1 MGKVNVSLHLDN
13 AKETAKETAILFDV
27 QTDNKRFRIS
37 SGLKVKPKDFN
48 YSNHQFRKGVSGH
61 SNKNALLKKYKADI
75 EDVCNRALLQD
86 IPVTKEYV
94 KGNVDFTG
102 TKEKQNSFYDCL
114 DRYIAFRKNSIKPIV
129 LGRYTLL
136 KKEIQAFS
144 VKHNFTITF
153 ESINE
158 KFEKDFK
165 QYLYDK
171 GLQDGGLHV
180 YFSKIKAFMK
190 WAVEN
195 GFTQNQKFRKF
206 SYPRHEPMIHPLTP
220 EELKEFE
227 KLKLIGSQDLVKDIF
242 LFQCY
247 TGLRISD
254 TMNLKPENI
263 KGNTIRDFTLK
274 TRELVFI
281 PLIDR
286 SLQIVGKYKQQSKK
300 SGFVFPSLSTDKIR
314 KHLKDVGKLAGLT
327 YTISKVILRGIERE
341 EISFPRYESL
351 GTHDARRT
359 FITLSLSKGMNA
371 QMLMRVTGHQKL
383 ENLERYIRFTD
394 TDIEDTLKFAW
405 KKI

>member
-1 MGKVNVSLHLDN
+1 MNKVNVSLHLDN
-13 AKETAKETAILFDV
+13 AKEAGKETAILFDI
-27 QTDNKRFRIS
+27 QTDTKRFRIS
-37 SGLKVKPKDFN
+37 SGLNVKPKDFN
-48 YSNHQFRKGVSGH
+48 YSNHQIRKGVSGH
-61 SNKNALLKKYKADI
+61 SNKNALIRKYKADI
-75 EDVCNRALLQD
+75 EDVCTRALLQD

-102 TKEKQNSFYDCL
+102 TKVKQSNFYDCL
-114 DRYIAFRKNSIKPIV
+114 DCYIEFRKGSIKPIV

-136 KKEIQAFS
+136 KKEIKAFS
-144 VKHNFTITF
+144 GKSNFTISF
-153 ESINE
+153 ENINE

-165 QYLYDK
+165 QYLYNK

-195 GFTQNQKFRKF
+195 GYTQNQKFRKF
-206 SYPRHEPMIHPLTP
+206 SYPRHEPIIHPLTT
-220 EELKEFE
+220 EELKAFE
-227 KLKLIGSQDLVKDIF
+227 KLKLSGNQDLVKDIF

-254 TMNLKPENI
+254 TMNLRPENI
-263 KGNTIRDFTLK
+263 QGNTIRNFTLK
-274 TRELVFI
+274 TKEQVFI

-286 SLQIVGKYKQQSKK
+286 SFKIVEKYKEQSKK
-300 SGFVFPSLSTDKIR
+300 RGFVFPMLSTDKIR
-314 KHLKDVGKLAGLT
+314 KQLKEIGKEAGLT
-327 YTISKVILRGIERE
+327 YTISKVILKGIERS
-341 EISFPRYESL
+341 EISFPRYETL